1 MRKTPLGEV
10 AGSKTGRDASSGQR
24 RLLRLAGARAN
35 GSRRCRQAS
44 KRFVFC
50 DDVEA
55 KGDENRTVQRVFIVS
70 IQRAT
75 PWGTRPASCSYAAGA
90 ADINKPCYTSCTS
103 PEPLA
108 SRSGSV
114 FALDSA
120 AEQAQHPA
128 YYSSRSGRIRSA
140 RWPPAMWVSRLGEAR
155 LPTCFIAGTRP
166 GAPRRLMQ
174 GAFIENCILYSPV
187 VPEVAFSLS
196 EATGN
201 LTHTT
206 ALLRIE
212 RPAGA
217 WVAWNRH
224 LWMLP
229 CR

>member
-1 MRKTPLGEV
+1 MSQSSELTP
-10 AGSKTGRDASSGQR
+10 R
-24 RLLRLAGARAN
+24 
-35 GSRRCRQAS
+35 
-44 KRFVFC
+44 
-50 DDVEA
+50 
-55 KGDENRTVQRVFIVS
+55 
-70 IQRAT
+70 
-75 PWGTRPASCSYAAGA
+75 GTRPASYSYATGA

-120 AEQAQHPA
+120 ADQAQHPA

-166 GAPRRLMQ
+166 GAPRRLLQ

-196 EATGN
+196 ERQATSPIRRRSCVSRGLRGRAWRGIVTYGCFRVARGRAVTKEGA
-201 LTHTT
+201 LTS
-206 ALLRIE
+206 AFQDVFPYPL
-212 RPAGA
+212 
-217 WVAWNRH
+217 V
-224 LWMLP
+224 
-229 CR
+229 